1 VVRLQYRG
9 RDIVRFRECLTY
21 MHQGEGMV
29 EPTILEMLDEA
40 SSKARTG
47 DILGAVESYRKA
59 TELDGSSASA
69 WYGLAVM
76 QAKRG
81 NTADA
86 VSAFEQAHILNP
98 NHAPTAAN
106 LAVLLEVSDSVRAS
120 ALAKQALET
129 LSDVEELTRIADN
142 HPTDEPLILSA
153 RIVEEEPEP
162 PLLESKAISEEPP
175 LLEANPVLM
184 EITNVVELASD
195 LVLKGE
201 FQEALNLIQPRL
213 EGDAS
218 DNAQLWAMCGVCLS
232 QLEHVDDAIQAIEY
246 AISMGED
253 SAKVHF
259 NLAQLLRKSNREDDA
274 MQSLANALLCDPSH
288 INSLVARGEIF
299 RDRGDDE
306 LAAQNWRRVIT
317 MDPENPINN
326 RLVELEEEESSR
338 SRKLDGLSSEEGEV
352 EEVEKVEPSFV
363 ETKSY
368 KISKAHELTDSGNH
382 VAAVNA
388 WKELLQE
395 DSQSAEIWHGLAD
408 ALSVAGHIERA
419 HQCRQRANAIE
430 EGIRIEDEEDEAV
443 VVADLIE
450 AATQAAEKTGHLP
463 SSEQESVNVSI
474 EWYNKGLNLLAEDNS
489 IEALNCFEKA
499 IGGAPREEQ
508 GLRVRAQNGR
518 GHALYQLGR
527 YPESIQAYHAAITM
541 DPAGVTGRA
550 LYNMGSSYAA
560 VELYSDAIK
569 CFEQAL
575 DRGLDKDDVNICK
588 TQINRCK
595 LLHKE
600 QEKQRRAAV

>member
-1 VVRLQYRG
+1 
-9 RDIVRFRECLTY
+9 
-21 MHQGEGMV
+21 MV

-86 VSAFEQAHILNP
+86 VSAFEQAHVLNP
-98 NHAPTAAN
+98 DHAPTVAN

-129 LSDVEELTRIADN
+129 LSDVEELTRIADK
-142 HPTDEPLILSA
+142 HPTDEPPILSA
-153 RIVEEEPEP
+153 RIVMEEEEAEP
-162 PLLESKAISEEPP
+162 PLLESKAVSDEPP
-175 LLEANPVLM
+175 MLEANPVLM
-184 EITNVVELASD
+184 EITDVAEIASD
-195 LVLKGE
+195 MVLKGE

-218 DNAQLWAMCGVCLS
+218 DNAHLWAMCGVCLS

-246 AISMGED
+246 AISIGED

-306 LAAQNWRRVIT
+306 LAAQNWRRVVT
-317 MDPENPINN
+317 MDPENPINI
-326 RLVELEEEESSR
+326 RLLELEEEGSSK
-338 SRKLDGLSSEEGEV
+338 SLGGLNSEEEFEEDGV
-352 EEVEKVEPSFV
+352 EEVEQVEPSFV
-363 ETKSY
+363 ESKSY
-368 KISKAHELTDSGNH
+368 KISKAHELTDSGDH

-388 WKELLQE
+388 WKELLQG
-395 DSQSAEIWHGLAD
+395 DGQSAEIWHGLAD

-430 EGIRIEDEEDEAV
+430 EGIRIEDEEKDAV
-443 VVADLIE
+443 VEADLIE
-450 AATQAAEKTGHLP
+450 AATQVAEKTEHLP
-463 SSEQESVNVSI
+463 PSEQESVNVSI

-600 QEKQRRAAV
+600 QEKRRKATA

>member
-1 VVRLQYRG
+1 MVRLQYRG

-129 LSDVEELTRIADN
+129 LSDVEELTRIAAN
-142 HPTDEPLILSA
+142 PPTDEPLILSA

-299 RDRGDDE
+299 WDRGDAE

-338 SRKLDGLSSEEGEV
+338 SQKLDGLSSEEGEV
-352 EEVEKVEPSFV
+352 GEVEKVEPSFV

-368 KISKAHELTDSGNH
+368 KISKAHELTDSGDH

-395 DSQSAEIWHGLAD
+395 DNQSAEIWHGLAD
-408 ALSVAGHIERA
+408 ALSVAGHFERA
-419 HQCRQRANAIE
+419 HQCSQRANAIE

-443 VVADLIE
+443 VEADLIE

-463 SSEQESVNVSI
+463 PSEQESVNVSI
-474 EWYNKGLNLLAEDNS
+474 EWYNKGLNLLSEDNS

-541 DPAGVTGRA
+541 DPAGVTG
-550 LYNMGSSYAA
+550 
-560 VELYSDAIK
+560 
-569 CFEQAL
+569 
-575 DRGLDKDDVNICK
+575 
-588 TQINRCK
+588 
-595 LLHKE
+595 
-600 QEKQRRAAV
+600 